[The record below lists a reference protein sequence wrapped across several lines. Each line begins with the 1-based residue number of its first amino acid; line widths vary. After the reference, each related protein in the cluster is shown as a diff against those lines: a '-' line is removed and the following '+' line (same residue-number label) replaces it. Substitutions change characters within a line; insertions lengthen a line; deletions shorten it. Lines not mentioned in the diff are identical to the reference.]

1 MPDCAR
7 ASTLSC
13 GFPIKESMSEPKF
26 PKNAEV
32 KLEIQI
38 DEEMAQGVYANLA
51 VVNHTDTEFVLDFIY
66 VQPQAPRAKVRS
78 RVVTSPKHF
87 KRLLQA
93 WQENL
98 RIYEERFG
106 PVEPAALQLQDDAEH
121 YH

>member
-1 MPDCAR
+1 
-7 ASTLSC
+7 
-13 GFPIKESMSEPKF
+13 MSEQKPG
-26 PKNAEV
+26 EIR
-32 KLEIQI
+32 LEIQI
-38 DEEMAQGVYANLA
+38 DEDQAQGVYANLA
-51 VVNHTDTEFVLDFIY
+51 VVNHTDTEFVLDFIF

-87 KRLLQA
+87 KRLLHA

-106 PVEPAALQLQDDAEH
+106 PVEPAALHLQDDSEN

>member
-1 MPDCAR
+1 
-7 ASTLSC
+7 
-13 GFPIKESMSEPKF
+13 MSEPKN
-26 PKNAEV
+26 PKTTEL
-32 KLEIQI
+32 KLEIQL
-38 DEEMAQGVYANLA
+38 DEDLAQGVYANLA
-51 VVNHTDTEFVLDFIY
+51 VVNHTDTEFVLDFIF

-78 RVVTSPKHF
+78 RVVTSPQHF

-106 PVEPAALQLQDDAEH
+106 TIEPAALQLQDDSER

>member
-1 MPDCAR
+1 
-7 ASTLSC
+7 
-13 GFPIKESMSEPKF
+13 MSETKN
-26 PKNAEV
+26 PKNGEL
-32 KLEIQI
+32 KIEIQL
-38 DEEMAQGVYANLA
+38 DEELAQGVYANLA
-51 VVNHTDTEFVLDFIY
+51 VVNHTDTEFVLDFIF

-106 PVEPAALQLQDDAEH
+106 AIEPSALQLQEDSEH

>member
-1 MPDCAR
+1 MSDPTCPDKR
-7 ASTLSC
+7 E
-13 GFPIKESMSEPKF
+13 I
-26 PKNAEV
+26 

-38 DEEMAQGVYANLA
+38 DEDLAQGVYTNLA
-51 VVNHTDTEFVLDFIY
+51 VVNHTDTEFVMDFIF
-66 VQPQAPRAKVRS
+66 VQPQVPQAKVRS

-106 PVEPAALQLQDDAEH
+106 PVEPAALQAQDDSEH
-121 YH
+121 FH

>member
-1 MPDCAR
+1 
-7 ASTLSC
+7 
-13 GFPIKESMSEPKF
+13 MSEPKN
-26 PKNAEV
+26 PKNAEL
-32 KLEIQI
+32 KIEIQL
-38 DEEMAQGVYANLA
+38 DEELAQGVYANLA
-51 VVNHTDTEFVLDFIY
+51 VVNHTDTEFILDFIF

-106 PVEPAALQLQDDAEH
+106 VVEPAALQLQDDSEH

>member
-1 MPDCAR
+1 MND
-7 ASTLSC
+7 
-13 GFPIKESMSEPKF
+13 PKS
-26 PKNAEV
+26 PKNTEL
-32 KLEIQI
+32 KLEIQL
-38 DEEMAQGVYANLA
+38 DEDLAQGVYANLA
-51 VVNHTDTEFVLDFIY
+51 VVNHTDAEFVLDFIF

-106 PVEPAALQLQDDAEH
+106 IIEPAALQLQDDAEN